1 MNDKR
6 MKDALES
13 IARRGVPENTNLWPE
28 LAAKL
33 ERKSPMTTLRSR
45 PLLAMLIALV
55 VVLALSGVAYALGRA
70 LGYIPGVGM
79 VNQSLPIRILSE
91 PIIAERDGLTVTVST
106 LVADSEHTFVAYRI
120 DGIIVPEMPPL
131 TCDDAM
137 LPSLRLPD
145 GSRLD
150 VLTGGYSGGVGGE
163 VGTVLKLDQSVTYAA
178 IPADVNT
185 VTLTF
190 ACILPEGSGPKNWQ
204 ITLGLSPAPK
214 DYATPGVEIGATFV
228 SSYPSIPTKPTPT
241 WDPQSTPNPAMPTFA
256 PRSGLYLEKVIE
268 LPRSYVLIGN
278 FTDAQE
284 LPGPVE
290 FNLDPNA
297 DLPHIEDGLGN
308 SVDFKVREDLQP
320 EMGWGA
326 RYWAFE
332 IAKPIHGPLT
342 ITLDQVNIAVTDTTR
357 FTFDAG
363 LNPQVG
369 QKWEIDLPI
378 HLRGYEYVID
388 SVEAIEGGYL
398 FKYHSGSDA
407 PEGVGLII
415 NILGVSLDQQNNMQV
430 NGMLINQRITVVYA
444 DSIVYPPPLPTGM
457 LTVELSLTESVALH
471 GPWSLTWSP
480 PENP

>member
-1 MNDKR
+1 MSEKR
-6 MKDALES
+6 VKDALES
-13 IARRGVPENTNLWPE
+13 IARRGVPENTNLWPA
-28 LAAKL
+28 LAAHL

-45 PLLAMLIALV
+45 PLLAVLIALV

-91 PIIAERDGLTVTVST
+91 PVVAERDGLTVTIST
-106 LVADSEHTFVAYRI
+106 LVADSEHTFIAYRI
-120 DGIIVPEMPPL
+120 DGIIVPEKPPL
-131 TCDDAM
+131 MCDAAM
-137 LPSLRLPD
+137 LPSLQLPD
-145 GSRLD
+145 DSRLD
-150 VLTGGYSGGVGGE
+150 VLTGGYGGGIGGE

-178 IPADVNT
+178 IPAGVNT
-185 VTLTF
+185 VALTF
-190 ACILPEGSGPKNWQ
+190 SCILPEGHGPENWQ
-204 ITLGLSPAPK
+204 IALGLSPAPEE
-214 DYATPGVEIGATFV
+214 YATPGVEIGATYV
-228 SSYPSIPTKPTPT
+228 SSYPSIPTQPTPT
-241 WDPQSTPNPAMPTFA
+241 WDPRVTPNPAMPTFA

-268 LPRSYVLIGN
+268 LPGSYVLIGN

-357 FTFDAG
+357 FTVDAG

-369 QKWEIDLPI
+369 KKWEIGLPV

-388 SVEAIEGGYL
+388 SVEAIENGYL

-407 PEGVGLII
+407 PEGVSLII

-430 NGMLINQRITVVYA
+430 NSTLANQGKMVVYA
-444 DSIVYPPPLPTGM
+444 DNIVYPPPLPTGM
-457 LTVELSLTESVALH
+457 LTVELSLTESVVLH
-471 GPWSLTWSP
+471 GPWTLTWSP

>member
-1 MNDKR
+1 MNEKR

-28 LAAKL
+28 LAARL

-45 PLLAMLIALV
+45 PFLAMLIALV

-79 VNQSLPIRILSE
+79 VNQSLPIRILPE
-91 PIIAERDGLTVTVST
+91 PVVAEKDGLTVTVST
-106 LVADSEHTFVAYRI
+106 LVADSERTFVAYRI
-120 DGIIVPEMPPL
+120 DGIIVPERPPL
-131 TCDDAM
+131 TCDSV
-137 LPSLRLPD
+137 LPSLQLPD
-145 GSRLD
+145 GSVLD
-150 VLTGGYSGGVGGE
+150 MLTDDYGGGVGGE
-163 VGTVLKLDQSVTYAA
+163 VGTVLKLDQSVTYAS
-178 IPADVNT
+178 IPSDVNT

-190 ACILPEGSGPKNWQ
+190 ACILPEGRGPENWQ
-204 ITLGLSPAPK
+204 IALGLSPAPVN
-214 DYATPGVEIGATFV
+214 YATPGVEIGATFV
-228 SSYPSIPTKPTPT
+228 SSYPSIQTRPTPT
-241 WDPQSTPNPAMPTFA
+241 WDPQITPNPAMPTFA

-268 LPRSYVLIGN
+268 LPGSYVLVGN

-308 SVDFKVREDLQP
+308 PVAFKVRADLQP

-342 ITLDQVNIAVTDTTR
+342 ITLDQVNIAVTDTTQ
-357 FTFDAG
+357 FTFEAG
-363 LNPQVG
+363 LNPQAG
-369 QKWEIDLPI
+369 QKWEIDLPVR
-378 HLRGYEYVID
+378 LRGYEHVID
-388 SVEAIEGGYL
+388 SVEAIESGYL

-407 PEGVGLII
+407 PEGVGLFI
-415 NILGVSLDQQNNMQV
+415 NILGVSPDQQNNMQANSTLV
-430 NGMLINQRITVVYA
+430 NQGKTVVYA
-444 DSIVYPPPLPTGM
+444 DNIVYPPPLPTGV
-457 LTVELSLTESVALH
+457 LTVELSLTESVLLH
-471 GPWSLTWSP
+471 GPWTLIWSP